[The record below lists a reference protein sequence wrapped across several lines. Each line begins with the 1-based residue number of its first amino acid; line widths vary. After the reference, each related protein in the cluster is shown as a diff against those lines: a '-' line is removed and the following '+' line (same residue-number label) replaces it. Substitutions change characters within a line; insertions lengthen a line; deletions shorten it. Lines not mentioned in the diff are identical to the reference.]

1 MDEVKTMESI
11 AKEISKEKEKY
22 DNLKKLEAERDKKI
36 KEIKNS
42 HKKENEKKDE
52 MIGKIK
58 KEYQSKISELIRKG
72 EACTFNDAKKFIE
85 PLYQQLIKLTIEQIK
100 KTNLKELDLEEY
112 IKPEGICEGI
122 AIGIGFLDA
131 LKKTQLRKFFDQIK
145 DLEHRL
151 KSKKSNEDLN
161 NEDLNKIKI
170 EVLALIP
177 KLAYSKGRKL
187 IDDEFYNFMKALLL
201 RLKNDMNEK
210 DDKEDVFEKFV
221 NILESVLAYYTYH
234 FPKEE

>member
-1 MDEVKTMESI
+1 MDEKMKSDM
-11 AKEISKEKEKY
+11 SK
-22 DNLKKLEAERDKKI
+22 NINILV
-36 KEIKNS
+36 
-42 HKKENEKKDE
+42 EKKKGYDKRPYRE
-52 MIGKIK
+52 RKDFIDKNKNDIKQAYGKLIDLCIK
-58 KEYQSKISELIRKG
+58 DINNTPMLS
-72 EACTFNDAKKFIE
+72 
-85 PLYQQLIKLTIEQIK
+85 
-100 KTNLKELDLEEY
+100 LDIEEY

-145 DLEHRL
+145 NLEHRL

-201 RLKNDMNEK
+201 RLKNDMNENAK
-210 DDKEDVFEKFV
+210 DVFEKFV

-234 FPKEE
+234 FPSLSQGGTT

>member
-1 MDEVKTMESI
+1 MDEKMKSEMRQNINILVGKKKDYDKI
-11 AKEISKEKEKY
+11 PSKESR
-22 DNLKKLEAERDKKI
+22 ERRDF
-36 KEIKNS
+36 
-42 HKKENEKKDE
+42 
-52 MIGKIK
+52 IK
-58 KEYQSKISELIRKG
+58 KNQNDIKQAYGKLIDL
-72 EACTFNDAKKFIE
+72 C
-85 PLYQQLIKLTIEQIK
+85 IKDINNTPMLS
-100 KTNLKELDLEEY
+100 LDLEEY

-151 KSKKSNEDLN
+151 KSKKSNEDLS

-170 EVLALIP
+170 EVLTLIP

-201 RLKNDMNEK
+201 RLKNDMNENAK
-210 DDKEDVFEKFV
+210 DVFEKFV

>member
-1 MDEVKTMESI
+1 MDEKMKSDM
-11 AKEISKEKEKY
+11 SK
-22 DNLKKLEAERDKKI
+22 NINILV
-36 KEIKNS
+36 
-42 HKKENEKKDE
+42 EKKKGYDE
-52 MIGKIK
+52 IPSKKSRERKDFIDKNKNDIKQAYGKLIDLCIK
-58 KEYQSKISELIRKG
+58 DINNTPMLS
-72 EACTFNDAKKFIE
+72 
-85 PLYQQLIKLTIEQIK
+85 
-100 KTNLKELDLEEY
+100 LDLEEY

-145 DLEHRL
+145 NLEHRL
-151 KSKKSNEDLN
+151 KSD
-161 NEDLNKIKI
+161 EDLNKIKI
-170 EVLALIP
+170 GVLALIP

>member
-1 MDEVKTMESI
+1 MDEKMKSDM
-11 AKEISKEKEKY
+11 SK
-22 DNLKKLEAERDKKI
+22 NINILV
-36 KEIKNS
+36 
-42 HKKENEKKDE
+42 EKKKSYDKRPYRE
-52 MIGKIK
+52 RKDFIDKNKNDIKQAYGKLIDLCIK
-58 KEYQSKISELIRKG
+58 DINNTPMLS
-72 EACTFNDAKKFIE
+72 
-85 PLYQQLIKLTIEQIK
+85 
-100 KTNLKELDLEEY
+100 LDLEEY

-151 KSKKSNEDLN
+151 KSKKSNEDLS

-201 RLKNDMNEK
+201 RLKNDMNENAK
-210 DDKEDVFEKFV
+210 DVFEKFV

>member
-1 MDEVKTMESI
+1 MDE
-11 AKEISKEKEKY
+11 
-22 DNLKKLEAERDKKI
+22 KI
-36 KEIKNS
+36 KSEMSKNI
-42 HKKENEKKDE
+42 NILVEKKKGYDKSQSRE
-52 MIGKIK
+52 RREFIRNNQNNIKQAYGKLIDLCIK
-58 KEYQSKISELIRKG
+58 DINNTPMLS
-72 EACTFNDAKKFIE
+72 
-85 PLYQQLIKLTIEQIK
+85 
-100 KTNLKELDLEEY
+100 LDLEEY

-151 KSKKSNEDLN
+151 KSD
-161 NEDLNKIKI
+161 EDLNKIKI

-201 RLKNDMNEK
+201 RLKNDMNENAK
-210 DDKEDVFEKFV
+210 DVFEKFV

>member
-1 MDEVKTMESI
+1 MDEKMKSDM
-11 AKEISKEKEKY
+11 SK
-22 DNLKKLEAERDKKI
+22 NINILV
-36 KEIKNS
+36 
-42 HKKENEKKDE
+42 EKKKGYDKRPYRE
-52 MIGKIK
+52 RKDFIDKNKNDIKQAYGKLIDLCIK
-58 KEYQSKISELIRKG
+58 DINNTPMLS
-72 EACTFNDAKKFIE
+72 
-85 PLYQQLIKLTIEQIK
+85 
-100 KTNLKELDLEEY
+100 LDIEEY

-151 KSKKSNEDLN
+151 KSKKSNEDLS

-177 KLAYSKGRKL
+177 KLAYSKGRDL

-201 RLKNDMNEK
+201 RLKNDMNENAK
-210 DDKEDVFEKFV
+210 DVFEKFV

-234 FPKEE
+234 FPSLSKGGTT

>member
-1 MDEVKTMESI
+1 MDEKMKSEMRQNINILVGKKKDYDKI
-11 AKEISKEKEKY
+11 PSKESR
-22 DNLKKLEAERDKKI
+22 ERRDF
-36 KEIKNS
+36 
-42 HKKENEKKDE
+42 
-52 MIGKIK
+52 IK
-58 KEYQSKISELIRKG
+58 KNQNDIKQAYGKLIDL
-72 EACTFNDAKKFIE
+72 C
-85 PLYQQLIKLTIEQIK
+85 IKDINNTPMLS
-100 KTNLKELDLEEY
+100 LDLEEY

-145 DLEHRL
+145 NLEHRL
-151 KSKKSNEDLN
+151 KSD
-161 NEDLNKIKI
+161 EDLNKIKI
-170 EVLALIP
+170 GVLALIP

>member
-1 MDEVKTMESI
+1 MDEKMKSDM
-11 AKEISKEKEKY
+11 SK
-22 DNLKKLEAERDKKI
+22 NINILV
-36 KEIKNS
+36 
-42 HKKENEKKDE
+42 EKKKSYDKRPYRE
-52 MIGKIK
+52 RKDFIDKNKNDIKQAYGKLIDLCIK
-58 KEYQSKISELIRKG
+58 DINNTPMLS
-72 EACTFNDAKKFIE
+72 
-85 PLYQQLIKLTIEQIK
+85 
-100 KTNLKELDLEEY
+100 LDLEEY

-151 KSKKSNEDLN
+151 KSKKSNEDLS

-177 KLAYSKGRKL
+177 KLAYSKGRDL

-201 RLKNDMNEK
+201 RLKNDMNENAK
-210 DDKEDVFEKFV
+210 DVFEKFV

-234 FPKEE
+234 FPSLSKGGTT

>member
-1 MDEVKTMESI
+1 MDEKMKSETRQNINILVGKKKDYDKI
-11 AKEISKEKEKY
+11 PSKESR
-22 DNLKKLEAERDKKI
+22 ERRDF
-36 KEIKNS
+36 
-42 HKKENEKKDE
+42 
-52 MIGKIK
+52 IK
-58 KEYQSKISELIRKG
+58 KNQNDIKQAYGKLINL
-72 EACTFNDAKKFIE
+72 C
-85 PLYQQLIKLTIEQIK
+85 IKDMNNTPMLS
-100 KTNLKELDLEEY
+100 LDIEEY

-151 KSKKSNEDLN
+151 KSKKSNEDLS

-177 KLAYSKGRKL
+177 KLAYSKGRDL

-234 FPKEE
+234 FPSLSKGGTT

>member
-36 KEIKNS
+36 KEIENS
-42 HKKENEKKDE
+42 HKKENKKKDE
-52 MIGKIK
+52 IDKIIDKIK
-58 KEYQSKISELIRKG
+58 NEYQSKIYELRQRR
-72 EACTFNDAKKFIE
+72 EVCTFNEAKKFIE
-85 PLYQQLIKLTIEQIK
+85 PRYQQLIDLCIK
-100 KTNLKELDLEEY
+100 DINNTPMLSLDVEEY

-145 DLEHRL
+145 NLEHRL
-151 KSKKSNEDLN
+151 KS

-170 EVLALIP
+170 GVLALIP

-201 RLKNDMNEK
+201 RLKNDMNENA
-210 DDKEDVFEKFV
+210 KEDVFEKFV

>member
-100 KTNLKELDLEEY
+100 KTNLKELDIEEY

-151 KSKKSNEDLN
+151 KS

-170 EVLALIP
+170 EVLTLIP

>member
-1 MDEVKTMESI
+1 MDEKMKSDM
-11 AKEISKEKEKY
+11 SK
-22 DNLKKLEAERDKKI
+22 NINILV
-36 KEIKNS
+36 
-42 HKKENEKKDE
+42 EKKKSYDKRPYRE
-52 MIGKIK
+52 RKDFIDKNKNDIKQAYGKLIDLCIK
-58 KEYQSKISELIRKG
+58 DINNTPMLS
-72 EACTFNDAKKFIE
+72 
-85 PLYQQLIKLTIEQIK
+85 
-100 KTNLKELDLEEY
+100 LDIEEY

-151 KSKKSNEDLN
+151 KSKKSNEDLS

-177 KLAYSKGRKL
+177 KLAYSKGRDL

-201 RLKNDMNEK
+201 RLKNDMNENAK
-210 DDKEDVFEKFV
+210 DVFEKFV

-234 FPKEE
+234 FPSLSKGGTT

>member
-42 HKKENEKKDE
+42 HKKENEKKYEID
-52 MIGKIK
+52 KIK
-58 KEYQSKISELIRKG
+58 NEYQSKINELKRKG

-85 PLYQQLIKLTIEQIK
+85 PRYQQLIKLAIEQIK

-131 LKKTQLRKFFDQIK
+131 LKKAQLRKFFDQIK
-145 DLEHRL
+145 DLEHSL
-151 KSKKSNEDLN
+151 KSKKINEDLSNEDLS
-161 NEDLNKIKI
+161 KIKI

-210 DDKEDVFEKFV
+210 DAKDVFEKFV

>member
-1 MDEVKTMESI
+1 MDEVKTMENI

-22 DNLKKLEAERDKKI
+22 DHLKKLEAELDKKI

-52 MIGKIK
+52 IGKIK

-85 PLYQQLIKLTIEQIK
+85 PLYQQLIKLAIEQIK

-151 KSKKSNEDLN
+151 KS

>member
-22 DNLKKLEAERDKKI
+22 DNDLKKLEAERDKKI
-36 KEIKNS
+36 KEKKNEIYKIKN
-42 HKKENEKKDE
+42 
-52 MIGKIK
+52 
-58 KEYQSKISELIRKG
+58 EYKSK
-72 EACTFNDAKKFIE
+72 IE
-85 PLYQQLIKLTIEQIK
+85 PLYQQLIKLAIEQIR

-145 DLEHRL
+145 DLEHSL
-151 KSKKSNEDLN
+151 KSD
-161 NEDLNKIKI
+161 EDLNKIKI
-170 EVLALIP
+170 GVLALIP
-177 KLAYSKGRKL
+177 KLAYSKGRDL

-210 DDKEDVFEKFV
+210 DAKEDVFEKFV

>member
-1 MDEVKTMESI
+1 MDEKMKSEMSQNINILV
-11 AKEISKEKEKY
+11 
-22 DNLKKLEAERDKKI
+22 
-36 KEIKNS
+36 
-42 HKKENEKKDE
+42 EKKKGYDKRPYRE
-52 MIGKIK
+52 RKDFIDKNKNDIKQAYGKLIDLCIK
-58 KEYQSKISELIRKG
+58 DINNTPMLS
-72 EACTFNDAKKFIE
+72 
-85 PLYQQLIKLTIEQIK
+85 
-100 KTNLKELDLEEY
+100 LDIEEY

-151 KSKKSNEDLN
+151 KSKKSNEDLS

-177 KLAYSKGRKL
+177 KLAYSKGRDL

-201 RLKNDMNEK
+201 RLKNDMNENAK
-210 DDKEDVFEKFV
+210 DVFEKFV

-234 FPKEE
+234 FPSLSKGGTT

>member
-1 MDEVKTMESI
+1 MDEKMKSEMSQNINILV
-11 AKEISKEKEKY
+11 
-22 DNLKKLEAERDKKI
+22 
-36 KEIKNS
+36 
-42 HKKENEKKDE
+42 EKKKGYDKIPSRE
-52 MIGKIK
+52 RREFIRNNQNNIKQAYGKLIDLCIK
-58 KEYQSKISELIRKG
+58 DINNTPMLS
-72 EACTFNDAKKFIE
+72 
-85 PLYQQLIKLTIEQIK
+85 
-100 KTNLKELDLEEY
+100 LDLEEY

-151 KSKKSNEDLN
+151 KS

-177 KLAYSKGRKL
+177 KLAYSKGRDL
-187 IDDEFYNFMKALLL
+187 IDDKFYNFMKELLL

-210 DDKEDVFEKFV
+210 DAKDVFKKFV

-234 FPKEE
+234 FSQGGTT

>member
-42 HKKENEKKDE
+42 HKKENEKKYEID
-52 MIGKIK
+52 KIK
-58 KEYQSKISELIRKG
+58 NEYQSKINELKRKG
-72 EACTFNDAKKFIE
+72 EACTFNEAKKFIE
-85 PLYQQLIKLTIEQIK
+85 PRYQQLIDLCIK
-100 KTNLKELDLEEY
+100 DINNTPMLSLDLEEY

-145 DLEHRL
+145 NLEHSL
-151 KSKKSNEDLN
+151 KSD
-161 NEDLNKIKI
+161 EDLNKIKI

-201 RLKNDMNEK
+201 RLKNDMNENA
-210 DDKEDVFEKFV
+210 KEDVFKKFV

>member
-1 MDEVKTMESI
+1 MDEKMKSEM
-11 AKEISKEKEKY
+11 SK
-22 DNLKKLEAERDKKI
+22 NINILV
-36 KEIKNS
+36 
-42 HKKENEKKDE
+42 EKKKSYDKRPYRE
-52 MIGKIK
+52 RKDFIDKNKNDIKQAYGKLIDLCIK
-58 KEYQSKISELIRKG
+58 DINNTPMLS
-72 EACTFNDAKKFIE
+72 
-85 PLYQQLIKLTIEQIK
+85 
-100 KTNLKELDLEEY
+100 LDIEEY

-151 KSKKSNEDLN
+151 KSKKSNEDLS

-177 KLAYSKGRKL
+177 KLAYSKGRDL

-201 RLKNDMNEK
+201 RLKNDMNENAK
-210 DDKEDVFEKFV
+210 DVFEKFV

-234 FPKEE
+234 FPSLSKGGTT

>member
-1 MDEVKTMESI
+1 MDEKMKSEMSQNINILVEKKKGY
-11 AKEISKEKEKY
+11 ASKESR
-22 DNLKKLEAERDKKI
+22 ERRDF
-36 KEIKNS
+36 
-42 HKKENEKKDE
+42 
-52 MIGKIK
+52 IK
-58 KEYQSKISELIRKG
+58 KNQNDIKQAYSKLIDL
-72 EACTFNDAKKFIE
+72 C
-85 PLYQQLIKLTIEQIK
+85 IKDINNTPMLS
-100 KTNLKELDLEEY
+100 LDLEEY

-177 KLAYSKGRKL
+177 KLAYSKGRDL
-187 IDDEFYNFMKALLL
+187 IDDKFYNFMKALLL

-210 DDKEDVFEKFV
+210 DAKDVFEKFV
-221 NILESVLAYYTYH
+221 NILESILAYYTYH
-234 FPKEE
+234 FSQGGTT

>member
-1 MDEVKTMESI
+1 MDEKMKSEMSQNINILV
-11 AKEISKEKEKY
+11 
-22 DNLKKLEAERDKKI
+22 
-36 KEIKNS
+36 
-42 HKKENEKKDE
+42 EKKKGYDKIPSRE
-52 MIGKIK
+52 RRDFIRNNQNNIKQAYGKLIYLCIK
-58 KEYQSKISELIRKG
+58 DINNTPMLS
-72 EACTFNDAKKFIE
+72 
-85 PLYQQLIKLTIEQIK
+85 
-100 KTNLKELDLEEY
+100 LDLEEY

-151 KSKKSNEDLN
+151 KS

-210 DDKEDVFEKFV
+210 DAKDVFEKFV

-234 FPKEE
+234 FPSLSKGGTT